1 MGRGARPA
9 LLPTLPLLLL
19 GLSAPLGLQAE
30 TPGDGC
36 GHMVTHQESGT
47 LASKNYPGTCPNHTV
62 CEKTISVPAG
72 KRLILRFGD
81 LDIKAQSCDSDY
93 VLLSS
98 STARYGLFCSSLPE
112 SKEITL
118 DTNEVTVRFESGSLI
133 SGRGFLLSYASSDH
147 PDLITCLEKGSHFS
161 QANFSKFCPAG
172 CRDIAGEVSGNVESG
187 YRDTSVLCKAAI
199 HAGVL
204 ADELGGQIHVRQ
216 LKGISHYEGLRANG
230 VSSREGSLSDRRF
243 LFISDGCSDLLEV
256 DAGRQTTTSSPRPQS
271 GPSGRVIR
279 WFPGQEGRPQLPE
292 LARATGNGSDGRGGP
307 GSPGPRKSLKIDL
320 GEKKRITGIW
330 TTGSAQPNS
339 ISYVETFVL
348 NFKNNSKW
356 QSYRE
361 VMSNK
366 EKVFPG
372 NVNFRDPVRNNLIPP
387 IEARYVRLIPQTW
400 HKGIAL
406 EVSLLGCA
414 ATPGGPLR
422 GPGRALHPL
431 SPRAPA
437 FSPAGSGDSFG
448 CLGPSGSAGGS
459 DGKEDMPVTEL
470 VPSVEMDLGLKFQA
484 LVIPLGL
491 CVSLLVA
498 GAVVYATLRR
508 RKLKGS
514 GYGAAAAPQSGCWR
528 RRKHQSAEFTISYEP
543 EKEAPPKLD
552 LVTRAMTGLEYQQ
565 PLLMGTGT
573 VTKKGSTFKPMDA
586 EDRLGSGE
594 PGGRAARPPWVGRHE
609 YALPLPSQG
618 PEYATPIV
626 ERHRS
631 RGTAFPP
638 EDGYRVPSPAT
649 AAHARSL
656 SAGGFSGVG
665 KMDARH
671 GDYAQ
676 PVALTPGIGDYDRPT
691 GGSAFP
697 APVWGTADSSVPQM
711 DPPGDDGYSTPR
723 DCLKTSHLAAET
735 ADPRGHPCAHHVR
748 EPPPGTRD
756 VERAVPSAHL

>member
-1 MGRGARPA
+1 MGRGAMGRGARPA

-366 EKVFPG
+366 EKEEAERKRVRSSGGPAIRQVESGGSASRRCGGRRRGRVFCPG
-372 NVNFRDPVRNNLIPP
+372 LS
-387 IEARYVRLIPQTW
+387 
-400 HKGIAL
+400 
-406 EVSLLGCA
+406 VSRGCA
-414 ATPGGPLR
+414 TTPPSRPRGGGPDAR
-422 GPGRALHPL
+422 FVKTAGWRFITGRRPL
-431 SPRAPA
+431 V
-437 FSPAGSGDSFG
+437 
-448 CLGPSGSAGGS
+448 L
-459 DGKEDMPVTEL
+459 
-470 VPSVEMDLGLKFQA
+470 
-484 LVIPLGL
+484 
-491 CVSLLVA
+491 
-498 GAVVYATLRR
+498 
-508 RKLKGS
+508 
-514 GYGAAAAPQSGCWR
+514 GCWR